1 MLHVRFCRPESKPAD
16 TLSTRTD
23 DGGEQAAMGDDDT
36 DPTIL
41 SILNGNPSGIDD
53 GYSTKPVDDVATV
66 FIRIAGV
73 TLWRRPFFMF
83 SLAGEKMGELIGQLN
98 ATVDT
103 GEAGD
108 WGVTGTPGGVK
119 SAIST
124 WATRFRLWFRL
135 SPSSCLSKAST
146 SGLVAAGLALRLE

>member
-1 MLHVRFCRPESKPAD
+1 
-16 TLSTRTD
+16 
-23 DGGEQAAMGDDDT
+23 MGDDDT

-41 SILNGNPSGIDD
+41 SILNGNTSGIDD
-53 GYSTKPVDDVATV
+53 GYSIKPVDDVATV

-108 WGVTGTPGGVK
+108 WGVTGTPGGV
-119 SAIST
+119 
-124 WATRFRLWFRL
+124 
-135 SPSSCLSKAST
+135 
-146 SGLVAAGLALRLE
+146 